1 MESKVGKQDVGSDI
15 IQTEGATP
23 RHKRVCPNGVKGS
36 SETWDMDGV
45 ADHDYFA
52 IETEDDSAFAKDRQF
67 GVVT

>member
-1 MESKVGKQDVGSDI
+1 M
-15 IQTEGATP
+15 
-23 RHKRVCPNGVKGS
+23 CPKGVKGS

-52 IETEDDSAFAKDRQF
+52 VETEDGSAFAKDRQF